1 LNHCIKEGDIERL
14 KEAVRNLEG
23 WQQTQN
29 GALIRL
35 SEELADVNDCL
46 EAKID
51 ELNSWIRKTLF
62 TTVLTLIGL
71 IANII
76 LMEVFK

>member
-1 LNHCIKEGDIERL
+1 MNHCIKEGDIERL